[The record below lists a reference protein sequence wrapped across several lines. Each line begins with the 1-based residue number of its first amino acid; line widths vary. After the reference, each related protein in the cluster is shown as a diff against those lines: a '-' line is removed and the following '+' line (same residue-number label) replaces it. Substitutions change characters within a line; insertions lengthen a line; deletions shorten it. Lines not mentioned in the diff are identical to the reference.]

1 MKLKEGMYVRYT
13 RGMIN
18 RYVPPRIARIVKCL
32 DEELMKLDNDQVIM
46 RSDIVE
52 EPSFNLIDLIKTED
66 FINGV
71 RVIYKIKNRETEE
84 RLVITG
90 LYQGHKAVKEI
101 IDSDK
106 TDSVYSEEK
115 LLKADIVTKEQFE
128 AMKYEVK

>member
-52 EPSFNLIDLIKTED
+52 EPSFNLIDLIEIGD
-66 FINGV
+66 YVNGV
-71 RVIYKIKNRETEE
+71 RVTSAEQVDEKDTDRYLGFGDYDYYIHDSEDIK
-84 RLVITG
+84 
-90 LYQGHKAVKEI
+90 
-101 IDSDK
+101 
-106 TDSVYSEEK
+106 SV
-115 LLKADIVTKEQFE
+115 VTKEQFNNN
-128 AMKYEVK
+128 KYEVK